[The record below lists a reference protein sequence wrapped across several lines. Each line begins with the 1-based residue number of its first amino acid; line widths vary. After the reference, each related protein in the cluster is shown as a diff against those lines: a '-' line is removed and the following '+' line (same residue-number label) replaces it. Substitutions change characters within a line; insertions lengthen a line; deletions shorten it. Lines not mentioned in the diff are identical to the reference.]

1 MTAQA
6 LRPQEQ
12 TCLTDIAVAQV
23 RAAQQAVGRPAVRMI
38 AGAGGSSLRSAVIGL
53 AAGSCLDRYGRPGEA
68 TLQVLSGRVRVTN
81 GGVWCDLSPG
91 DHVSL
96 PQCEHG
102 LTALEDCAVLLTVDV
117 GHPVPE
123 SR

>member
-38 AGAGGSSLRSAVIGL
+38 AGAGLFASVRG
-53 AAGSCLDRYGRPGEA
+53 DRPCRRLLPRPVRPPGEA

-91 DHVSL
+91 DHLSL

-102 LTALEDCAVLLTVDV
+102 LTALEDSAVLLTVDV
-117 GHPVPE
+117 GHPVLD
-123 SR
+123 RR